1 LGHKMLILSHFC
13 EIAKFNLILLN
24 LSSDV
29 LDNNLPIVSERIL
42 NSKRVIVHQNKQI
55 ADSSNFNDNMYFF
68 SIRPEWHL
76 QEQTRFLQI
85 TK

>member
-1 LGHKMLILSHFC
+1 MLILSHFC

-42 NSKRVIVHQNKQI
+42 NSNRVIVHQYRDSNRGMVNFQI
-55 ADSSNFNDNMYFF
+55 GQAMLISSHN
-68 SIRPEWHL
+68 L
-76 QEQTRFLQI
+76 L
-85 TK
+85 